1 MKSNTQ
7 QVVTAAAY
15 LLFYRRREDHPL
27 GGPILTELLEAA
39 NTTADS
45 EETQQHGSREPSPQS
60 GEGRRLG
67 DSSHNGS
74 SSAFRAG
81 QAHRVGD
88 GGSAITKTMTSRG
101 TAGVLLEDGSPLK
114 SVEMTNN
121 DDDELPPYNSAS
133 PNGMSQHFTRN
144 MSEGF
149 EHDEGIDTSMDNA
162 PIYGPRAPWQQHNHG
177 WSFGS
182 IKQIGL
188 VPPGSPD
195 PDMQDED
202 LFHDT
207 ASTKVE
213 GGDDSGARSPV
224 DWPASDDEI
233 DSHVHELVDNFNRPG
248 RGLRESAPP
257 PDGMDL
263 DEKVPHFVVPA
274 DPLLDDD
281 EEDLPVMELHAG
293 DTA

>member
-7 QVVTAAAY
+7 QVVTPAAY

-27 GGPILTELLEAA
+27 GGPILREILEVAETA
-39 NTTADS
+39 ADS
-45 EETQQHGSREPSPQS
+45 EDAQQHGSREPSPPS

-88 GGSAITKTMTSRG
+88 GGSAITKTVTTRGMT
-101 TAGVLLEDGSPLK
+101 GVLLEDGSPLK
-114 SVEMTNN
+114 SVELTSN
-121 DDDELPPYNSAS
+121 DDEELPAYSSAD
-133 PNGMSQHFTRN
+133 MSQHFTRN
-144 MSEGF
+144 MGEGF
-149 EHDEGIDTSMDNA
+149 EHDEGIDTSMDSG
-162 PIYGPRAPWQQHNHG
+162 PVYGPPAPWHDSAG
-177 WSFGS
+177 WDFAKL
-182 IKQIGL
+182 KQ
-188 VPPGSPD
+188 PRASPD

-202 LFHDT
+202 LFQEHDDT
-207 ASTKVE
+207 ESTKVE

-233 DSHVHELVDNFNRPG
+233 DSHVRELTDDFNGPS

-257 PDGMDL
+257 PDGMDI
-263 DEKVPHFVVPA
+263 DEKVPVFMVP
-274 DPLLDDD
+274 PTTFDDD
-281 EEDLPVMELHAG
+281 EDLEVAELMPPSSV
-293 DTA
+293 